1 MVDYKTGRK
10 EFTLSDVWYG
20 MNLQMLMYL
29 FTLAQGGEK
38 RYGAEI
44 APAGVMYIPARSPM
58 LAVGSRPDD
67 GAVDAAR
74 SKELRRS
81 GLLLD
86 DPALMEAWEHGQ
98 DKRYIPVKLSH
109 GKPGTDALAS
119 AERLGLLSRHIQ
131 KELAGMARQL
141 RRGSIA
147 ADPYYRS
154 AQENACLSCD
164 YFSACHFAEGEGGEK
179 SRYLA
184 KLTTEE
190 VWKRMEEGDEHG

>member
-1 MVDYKTGRK
+1 MSTGKYAGQRCTK
-10 EFTLSDVWYG
+10 EIYDWERA
-20 MNLQMLMYL
+20 N
-29 FTLAQGGEK
+29 A
-38 RYGAEI
+38 
-44 APAGVMYIPARSPM
+44 
-58 LAVGSRPDD
+58 PDD
-67 GAVDAAR
+67 ITVGFLMTEEDVDMALRHPLVVLGSDGLRHHEQGHPRAAGAFPRFIAEYIRTGKV
-74 SKELRRS
+74 
-81 GLLLD
+81 G
-86 DPALMEAWEHGQ
+86 LMEGIA
-98 DKRYIPVKLSH
+98 KMTCR
-109 GKPGTDALAS
+109 S

-190 VWKRMEEGDEHG
+190 VWKRMEEGDENG

>member
-1 MVDYKTGRK
+1 M
-10 EFTLSDVWYG
+10 LSADAEPG
-20 MNLQMLMYL
+20 DEE
-29 FTLAQGGEK
+29 LA
-38 RYGAEI
+38 
-44 APAGVMYIPARSPM
+44 
-58 LAVGSRPDD
+58 
-67 GAVDAAR
+67 AAR
-74 SKELRRS
+74 GRELRRS

-86 DPALMEAWEHGQ
+86 SQALMDAWEHGQ
-98 DKRYIPVKLSH
+98 DKRYIPVKFSR
-109 GKPGTDALAS
+109 GKPVRDALAS
-119 AERLGLLSRHIQ
+119 AEQLGLLRRHIQ